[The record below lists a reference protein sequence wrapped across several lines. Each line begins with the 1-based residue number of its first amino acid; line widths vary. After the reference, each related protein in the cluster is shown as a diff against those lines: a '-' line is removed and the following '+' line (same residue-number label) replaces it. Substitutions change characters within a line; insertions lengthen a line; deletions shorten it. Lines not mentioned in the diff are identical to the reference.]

1 MLTLFNQTSSN
12 LLPCDGELYLIENF
26 IEPEKAN
33 EVFMQL
39 QEEIDWQQYQI
50 RMFGKM
56 LNQPR
61 LTAWYGQA
69 NIAYSYSGLN
79 LKAQAF
85 TPLLDTLKTAIE
97 TQHQTS
103 FNSVLLNLYRNE
115 KDSMGWHADDEKE
128 LGPTPTIAS
137 LSFGSNRKFLLKHKK
152 EKSLKLSITLNSG
165 SLLLMKGTI
174 QQHWLHAIPKSS
186 IACKPRINLTF
197 RNIVVGQ

>member
-1 MLTLFNQTSSN
+1 MLTLFNQSTSN
-12 LLPCDGELYLIENF
+12 LLPCDGELYLIDNF
-26 IEPEKAN
+26 IEPQEAN
-33 EVFMQL
+33 DIFRQL

-85 TPLLDTLKTAIE
+85 TPLLETLKTSVEASYQ
-97 TQHQTS
+97 TQ

-115 KDSMGWHADDEKE
+115 RDSMGWHADDEKE
-128 LGPTPTIAS
+128 LGITPLIAS
-137 LSFGSNRKFLLKHKK
+137 LSFGSTRKFLLKHKK
-152 EKSLKLSITLNSG
+152 EKTLKLSLNLTPG
-165 SLLLMKGTI
+165 SLVIMKGSM
-174 QQHWLHAIPKSS
+174 QQNWLHAIPKETKT
-186 IACKPRINLTF
+186 AGARINLTY
-197 RNIVVGQ
+197 REILKR